1 MKIVFLDRQSIDANV
16 RRPACAD
23 DWQEYPATSPEQVVE
38 RLQGAQVA
46 ITNKVPI
53 GAGMLAA
60 LPDLRLVAVAATGVN
75 PVDLAACRNQGVVV
89 SNIRDYA
96 VHSVPEHAL
105 MLMLVLRRNLLA
117 YRHDVEAG
125 AWQRASQFCLLTHP
139 IGDLAGSTLGI
150 IGNGSVGRAMAALAE
165 TLGMRV
171 LVAEHKHVD
180 AVRSGYTEFETVL
193 READIVSLHCPLN
206 EHTRHLI
213 GWAELAL
220 MKSTALLINT
230 ARGGVVDEAA
240 LLQTL
245 QNGLI
250 GGAGLDVLHSE
261 PPAEG
266 NPLLEANLPN
276 LIVTPHIAW
285 ASRQA
290 MQTLADQ
297 LIDNIDA
304 FARGEIRNRVV

>member
-75 PVDLAACRNQGVVV
+75 PVDLTACRNQGVVV

-117 YRHDVEAG
+117 YRRDVEAG
-125 AWQRASQFCLLTHP
+125 AWQRASQFCLLSHSMS
-139 IGDLAGSTLGI
+139 DLAGSTLGI

-165 TLGMRV
+165 KMGMRV

-180 AVRSGYTEFETVL
+180 AVRSGYTAFETVL

-213 GWAELAL
+213 AWAELAL

-240 LLQTL
+240 LLQAL